1 MSETQARK
9 TVLLAYLFVIAVF
22 TFGGLWGGGILPHP
36 KKYLGATIAYMT
48 LAIAAEF
55 VAPLATAFALL
66 FAFYILLKS
75 LPQINAI
82 AGASGP
88 ATQSLNNNNTGQK
101 MPGTPVNFNSPAA
114 TKF

>member
-82 AGASGP
+82 AGATGSTFSNIQPSFQSQAQP
-88 ATQSLNNNNTGQK
+88 A
-101 MPGTPVNFNSPAA
+101 PGLQGKTT
-114 TKF
+114 TKIQ